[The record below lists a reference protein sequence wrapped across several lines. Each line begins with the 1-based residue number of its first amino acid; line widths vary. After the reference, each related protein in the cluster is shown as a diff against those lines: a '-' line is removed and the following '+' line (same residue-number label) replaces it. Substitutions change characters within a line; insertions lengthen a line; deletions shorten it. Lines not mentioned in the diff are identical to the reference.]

1 MVRKILAALALSL
14 ALGVSPVSAD
24 EGLVE
29 SDATVTELSV
39 EADATVSELSVEA
52 EATVSELSV
61 EAEATSSDALES
73 QLDEDI
79 NIAWDAF

>member
-1 MVRKILAALALSL
+1 MVRKILAALALTL

-24 EGLVE
+24 EGLFE
-29 SDATVTELSV
+29 LEATVSELTV

-52 EATVSELSV
+52 EAT
-61 EAEATSSDALES
+61 SSDTLES